1 MKEAWHGV
9 YVQPQQQALYARVTW
24 SGRQSVH
31 AQGSGLE
38 KGSAEL
44 QTRWGEQ
51 RDQEA

>member
-1 MKEAWHGV
+1 MKEAWHRV
-9 YVQPQQQALYARVTW
+9 CVQPQQQALCARVTW
-24 SGRQSVH
+24 SGRQSTH

-51 RDQEA
+51 RGQDA